1 MENHIAI
8 KAQNIS
14 KTFKI
19 SEDSHNTVKHRLF
32 NLFNPPKT
40 KHVPAL
46 KKMSLEIMKGEC
58 IGLLGRNGCGK
69 STLVKLLAGVYPA
82 DTGSIEI
89 KGSTML
95 MNLGVGM
102 SHELT
107 ARENIYVSGSV
118 LGLKIKE
125 IDAIF
130 DEIVAFA
137 ELEGFVDTKIKFYS
151 SGMVARLG
159 FSIAVNAG
167 ADIMFL
173 DEIFAVG
180 DAKFQEKAVKVFES
194 SWIKGKTVILVSHS
208 LEVIRQYCNRAAFL
222 KNGEL
227 KYIGDTEEAITLY
240 LKDNEI
246 TVKPEIVQHVVVEEA
261 LAAEAL
267 SA

>member
-1 MENHIAI
+1 MKNEYALVA
-8 KAQNIS
+8 KNIS
-14 KTFKI
+14 KTFHI

-32 NLFNPPKT
+32 NLFNPPRRK
-40 KHVPAL
+40 KVQAL
-46 KKMSLEIMKGEC
+46 KPLSMEVKRGEC
-58 IGLLGRNGCGK
+58 IGLIGRNGCGK
-69 STLVKLLAGVYPA
+69 STLVKLLAGVYPT
-82 DTGSIEI
+82 DTGNLKIN
-89 KGSTML
+89 GSTML

-107 ARENIYVSGSV
+107 ARENIYISGSV

-137 ELEGFVDTKIKFYS
+137 ELEEFVDRKIKYFS

-180 DAKFQEKAVKVFES
+180 DMIFQEKAIKVFES
-194 SWIKGKTVILVSHS
+194 SWIEGKTVVLVSHS
-208 LEVIRQYCNRAAFL
+208 MDVVQQYCKRSAYM
-222 KNGEL
+222 KSGEL
-227 KYIGDTEEAITLY
+227 IYFGDTATAIEMYTA
-240 LKDNEI
+240 DN
-246 TVKPEIVQHVVVEEA
+246 H
-261 LAAEAL
+261 
-267 SA
+267 

>member
-1 MENHIAI
+1 MNSESTYAVVA
-8 KAQNIS
+8 KNIS
-14 KTFKI
+14 KTFTI

-32 NLFNPPKT
+32 NLFNPPRSKE
-40 KHVPAL
+40 VLAL
-46 KKMSLEIMKGEC
+46 KNMSLDIMQGEC
-58 IGLLGRNGCGK
+58 VGLIGRNGSGK
-69 STLVKLLAGVYPA
+69 STLTKLLAGVYKT
-82 DTGSIEI
+82 DTGYINI
-89 KGSTML
+89 TGSTML

-130 DEIVAFA
+130 DEIVDFA
-137 ELEGFVDTKIKFYS
+137 ELKEFIDTKIKFFS

-180 DAKFQEKAVKVFES
+180 DMKFQEKAVKVFES
-194 SWIKGKTVILVSHS
+194 SWIKGKTVILVSHTMD
-208 LEVIRQYCNRAAFL
+208 IIQKYCKRSAYL
-222 KNGEL
+222 KKGEL
-227 KYIGDTEEAITLY
+227 IFFGE
-240 LKDNEI
+240 
-246 TVKPEIVQHVVVEEA
+246 TVKAVEIYQQDNQ
-261 LAAEAL
+261 
-267 SA
+267 